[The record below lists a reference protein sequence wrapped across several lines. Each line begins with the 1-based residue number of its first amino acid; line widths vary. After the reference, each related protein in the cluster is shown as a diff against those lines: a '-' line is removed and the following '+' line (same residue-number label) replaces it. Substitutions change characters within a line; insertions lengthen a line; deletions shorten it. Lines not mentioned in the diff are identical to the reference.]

1 MTDRGIALLAGALVV
16 AAVLGMILFT
26 GAMGM
31 RFEAAG
37 EARRPGVFVG
47 DRPPPA
53 ARTIEQVQARLPAA
67 VRPIV
72 PVQRQVA
79 STFRDAAAYLLVLLG
94 VAAALVFA
102 RGAVTTIYRAS
113 LGGWRVHA
121 RALVLGGAL
130 LAIMASALFLLFV
143 VMLGSAIGVDRAG
156 AGPGGGPGSGPA
168 IGIAVG
174 PFLQVGVTA
183 VSVAVVLVGLVGL
196 VGLAAASWRL
206 GDAILSLR
214 PLTRLAQGTPAT
226 LVALLGVSL
235 IYLLAQVPF
244 IGPMIGVA
252 AVAYAIGSVAAA
264 RLGHVSTTAASP

>member
-26 GAMGM
+26 GAIGM

-72 PVQRQVA
+72 PMQRQVA
-79 STFRDAAAYLLVLLG
+79 SAFRDAAAYLLILLG

-102 RGAVTTIYRAS
+102 RGAVTAIYRSS

-121 RALVLGGAL
+121 RALVLGAAL
-130 LAIMASALFLLFV
+130 LAVMASALFLLFV
-143 VMLGSAIGVDRAG
+143 VMLGSAVGSDRQVG
-156 AGPGGGPGSGPA
+156 T
-168 IGIAVG
+168 AVG
-174 PFLQVGVTA
+174 PAPGVGAGAAFAPLLQVGVTA
-183 VSVAVVLVGLVGL
+183 VSVALVLVGLVGL

-244 IGPMIGVA
+244 IGPMIGMA

-264 RLGHVSTTAASP
+264 RLGHVSTIAASP